1 MEHSPESIP
10 ETGVGVKISVTD
22 LSIVR
27 TVVDRFASRVNAVA
41 VAWNLYQS
49 KTVQTMGFTSE
60 SRKRSKKRSESCSR
74 PIHWY
79 QSCQGYRGKSY
90 DHLPTQI
97 LELFDYKQFVSYVVQ
112 MWYKEINNNSEC
124 NKKKKFGNCTD
135 YLLIFIDFSCCLY
148 WKIEKFCNFASE
160 FISQLRKGNR
170 RTQAIDAL
178 RLLLL

>member
-60 SRKRSKKRSESCSR
+60 SRKQSKKRSDSCSR
-74 PIHWY
+74 PVH
-79 QSCQGYRGKSY
+79 
-90 DHLPTQI
+90 
-97 LELFDYKQFVSYVVQ
+97 
-112 MWYKEINNNSEC
+112 
-124 NKKKKFGNCTD
+124 
-135 YLLIFIDFSCCLY
+135 
-148 WKIEKFCNFASE
+148 
-160 FISQLRKGNR
+160 
-170 RTQAIDAL
+170 
-178 RLLLL
+178 